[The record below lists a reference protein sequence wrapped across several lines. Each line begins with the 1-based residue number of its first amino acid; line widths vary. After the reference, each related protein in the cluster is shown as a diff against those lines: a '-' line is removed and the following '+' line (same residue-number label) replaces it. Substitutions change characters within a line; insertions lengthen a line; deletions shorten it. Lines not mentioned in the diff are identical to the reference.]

1 LDDDDAALLRQ
12 AEAGQTLAF
21 ERIAWRYDEAILSW
35 LLMLTGS
42 EQEALVLCRA
52 TFVTAY
58 RELARRDTP
67 SLYVWLYR
75 IAAEQWLRRRE
86 RRHDRPSAGGA
97 LARLSTQEV
106 LVYTLKAGQGLSLR
120 TVAQILNAP
129 GDTVART
136 FCQAIAKL
144 QVAGGR

>member
-1 LDDDDAALLRQ
+1 MNLNLKRLFAR
-12 AEAGQTLAF
+12 
-21 ERIAWRYDEAILSW
+21 S
-35 LLMLTGS
+35 MTGGP
-42 EQEALVLCRA
+42 ELVQLPAQPSTRSAVRRA